1 MSSKSGRR
9 DNGKRARKACA
20 SCRKAKSSCSDQRP
34 CARCSRLGKR
44 CVDRELTNV
53 EWSIVE
59 GMGMD
64 VSEPSLIDYMDLSP
78 VSPSPSDN
86 DDSEAFVLALAV
98 NERNVHLQR
107 EVERLQKEVQL
118 ARKATSRPELP
129 APPAAVSQW
138 SPLDGRLLSCDEKFA
153 ALCQRGREELMGF
166 SCSHLICQNDLEACH
181 RVVQLLVDGTITNA
195 TIEQRWILPSG
206 QESHVSSVL
215 SLLSP
220 PGDAPRVKME
230 TSVLDNT
237 SRQAQGQL
245 NCGDSLQNGFVEDP
259 IVEILRLSRSDS

>member
-1 MSSKSGRR
+1 
-9 DNGKRARKACA
+9 
-20 SCRKAKSSCSDQRP
+20 
-34 CARCSRLGKR
+34 
-44 CVDRELTNV
+44 
-53 EWSIVE
+53 
-59 GMGMD
+59 MGMD

-78 VSPSPSDN
+78 VSPTRRDN

-98 NERNVHLQR
+98 NERNIHLQR
-107 EVERLQKEVQL
+107 EVERLQKELQL
-118 ARKATSRPELP
+118 ARTATIRP
-129 APPAAVSQW
+129 ATPAAVSQW

-153 ALCQRGREELMGF
+153 ALCQRGREELLGF

-181 RVVQLLVDGTITNA
+181 RVVRLLVDGTITNA

-220 PGDAPRVKME
+220 TGDAPRVKME

-237 SRQAQGQL
+237 SRQAQAQL
-245 NCGDSLQNGFVEDP
+245 SCGDSSQNGFVEDP
-259 IVEILRLSRSDS
+259 IAEILRLSHSDS